1 MIIEGKLLV
10 IGLYD
15 SNMDS
20 GNDQANS
27 DQVERLRKELF
38 AMQAQ
43 QKKIEDELMMHNII
57 LENVS
62 LIKTTV

>member
-1 MIIEGKLLV
+1 MSSEK
-10 IGLYD
+10 
-15 SNMDS
+15 
-20 GNDQANS
+20 DQANS

-38 AMQAQ
+38 ALQAQ

-62 LIKTTV
+62 FV

>member
-1 MIIEGKLLV
+1 
-10 IGLYD
+10 
-15 SNMDS
+15 MDS